1 MAINYKISLLG
12 LFIGSFAIGTTEF
25 APMGLLPEIARGVN
39 VSIPQA
45 GGLVSAYA
53 IGVMVGAPLMTW
65 AMHRVSRKNALMLLM
80 LVFAIGNLL
89 TATSGSYWTVL
100 ISRLVTS
107 LSHGAFFGI
116 GAVVASA
123 VVPPD
128 KKAMAVAF
136 MFMGLT
142 IANVGG
148 VPAAAWVGQ
157 EFGWRLA
164 FGFMPILGFLSIAAT
179 WLTLPQDMAI
189 SERSQGAQLQVFR
202 SGRVW
207 LALLTTVMGSGS
219 MFSLYTYIT
228 PILTEIAGFKVSEV
242 SGALVLVG
250 VGFTVG
256 NVLSGRMADRNLD
269 GTLRFFLVLLA
280 ILMLAFPLVVRSLAG
295 ALIIIAL
302 WGLAAFA
309 VITPLQISVIHA
321 AKDAPALASSLNI
334 GAFNFGNALGAAVG
348 AALIEL
354 GLGYDWLPVSGAVM
368 ALVALA
374 LVLIKAHLYKVDSQ
388 GPY

>member
-25 APMGLLPEIARGVN
+25 APMGLLPEIAQGVN

-128 KKAMAVAF
+128 KKATAVAF

-148 VPAAAWVGQ
+148 VPG
-157 EFGWRLA
+157 RL
-164 FGFMPILGFLSIAAT
+164 
-179 WLTLPQDMAI
+179 
-189 SERSQGAQLQVFR
+189 
-202 SGRVW
+202 
-207 LALLTTVMGSGS
+207 
-219 MFSLYTYIT
+219 
-228 PILTEIAGFKVSEV
+228 
-242 SGALVLVG
+242 
-250 VGFTVG
+250 
-256 NVLSGRMADRNLD
+256 
-269 GTLRFFLVLLA
+269 
-280 ILMLAFPLVVRSLAG
+280 
-295 ALIIIAL
+295 LI
-302 WGLAAFA
+302 
-309 VITPLQISVIHA
+309 VH
-321 AKDAPALASSLNI
+321 
-334 GAFNFGNALGAAVG
+334 
-348 AALIEL
+348 
-354 GLGYDWLPVSGAVM
+354 
-368 ALVALA
+368 
-374 LVLIKAHLYKVDSQ
+374 
-388 GPY
+388 